1 MAESVERRFSDKEAA
16 ANFRKLAQLF
26 YDKNYGQASK
36 SEVELLMFHFY
47 MKNLRDKASASGSK
61 SYSTYSD
68 YKISKEI
75 GITQQRV
82 RNLKIKEQLIYPREF
97 NWKEEFEKLLDH
109 AQYNKVTHMV
119 SIDIPDPNLYIE
131 IKNYFQE
138 NGKVVEKTL
147 NSREFKIRI
156 DNLLIFVIEISDN
169 RDEFVKQLKDNM
181 GDLSKASKS
190 LDSTS
195 FLKEFFEKGKDIN
208 SSINTILDIAGK
220 MGMAITAVNAI
231 VNLVG

>member
-1 MAESVERRFSDKEAA
+1 MANNVEMRFSDKEAA
-16 ANFRKLAQLF
+16 ANFRKLAALF
-26 YDKNYGQASK
+26 YNKNYGQASK
-36 SEVELLMFHFY
+36 SEIELLMFHFY
-47 MKNLRDKASASGSK
+47 MKNLRKKASANGVTNYSK
-61 SYSTYSD
+61 YSD
-68 YKISKEI
+68 YTISKEI

-97 NWKEEFEKLLDH
+97 NWKTEFENLLTH
-109 AQYNKVTHMV
+109 AQYDKVTHMV

>member
-1 MAESVERRFSDKEAA
+1 MADNVEMRFSDKKAA
-16 ANFRKLAQLF
+16 ENFRKLAQLF
-26 YDKNYGQASK
+26 YNKNYGQASK
-36 SEVELLMFHFY
+36 SEIELLMFHFY
-47 MKNLRDKASASGSK
+47 MDNLRDKAEANNDK

-82 RNLKIKEQLIYPREF
+82 RNLKIKEQLIYPRPF
-97 NWKEEFEKLLDH
+97 NWKEEFTELLAH
-109 AQYNKVTHMV
+109 AQYDKVSQMV

-190 LDSTS
+190 LDATS

-208 SSINTILDIAGK
+208 SSVNTILDIAGK
-220 MGMAITAVNAI
+220 MVVAIKSLNTI
-231 VNLVG
+231 VNLIG